1 MSRKNKLGKF
11 AENKTF
17 KHYFEPKLHYSMTEN
32 FVMKSVWNKDFF
44 KNDNPIVVELGCGKG
59 EYTVNLAQQYPN
71 KNFIGV
77 DIKGAR
83 LWRGL
88 KTSAEKEIT
97 NVAFIRTRVEFAPLC
112 FASGE
117 VQEIWITF
125 PDPQLGSKKMI
136 KKRLTSSRFLSYYQ
150 KFLVDNGLVNLKTDD
165 PVLYKYTKEVIELNK
180 LEVLCDTDNLYESE
194 LYINELTIRTHYEKL
209 WNKENRVIKYLKF
222 RLPLDKELQEPIVD
236 EDKE

>member
-44 KNDNPIVVELGCGKG
+44 KNENPIVVELGCGKG
-59 EYTVNLAQQYPN
+59 EYTVNLAQQYPDR
-71 KNFIGV
+71 NFIGV

-88 KTSAEKEIT
+88 KTSAEEESN

-112 FASGE
+112 FDKSE

-150 KFLVDNGLVNLKTDD
+150 KFLIHNGIVNLKTDD
-165 PVLYKYTKEVIELNK
+165 PVLYKYTKEVIELNQ
-180 LEVLCDTDNLYESE
+180 LEVICDTDNLYESD
-194 LYINELTIRTHYEKL
+194 LYVNELTIRTHYEKM

-222 RLPLDKELQEPIVD
+222 RLPSDLDLQEPEFD
-236 EDKE
+236 DDQE